1 MRTQRIKVHYF
12 MKPSSAMAAQAQRG
26 QAWPE
31 GVWQGEFSPEE
42 FLREVVDT
50 LMGFMRDDLGTRE
63 LKTGE
68 TPPES

>member
-1 MRTQRIKVHYF
+1 MRTQRIEVHYF
-12 MKPSSAMAAQAQRG
+12 MKPTRNAAQAQRG

-31 GVWQGEFSPEE
+31 VVWQSESSPEA

-50 LMGFMRDDLGTRE
+50 LMGFLRNDSETRVQ
-63 LKTGE
+63 KTGE